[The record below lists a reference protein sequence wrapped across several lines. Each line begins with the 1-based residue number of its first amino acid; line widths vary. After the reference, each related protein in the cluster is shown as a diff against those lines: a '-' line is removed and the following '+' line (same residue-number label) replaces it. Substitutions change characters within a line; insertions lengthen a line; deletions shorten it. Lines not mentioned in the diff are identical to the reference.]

1 MKLSFLPVL
10 QYVDNTEMNSMS
22 GGDTYASNDIGG
34 VKFSRIKLIHG
45 AAGTNDGDVS
55 KANPYPIRR
64 VPIVDSTTQWTPAT
78 QGGLVA
84 SKIFKASAGVLRSV
98 HVVNNKTTAQY
109 IMVLNSATLSADG
122 ATPIDV
128 GIAEAGAN
136 FFFDYGEDGLYC
148 SSGITICNSSTLA
161 TKTIG
166 SADCI
171 INGRYL

>member
-1 MKLSFLPVL
+1 MA
-10 QYVDNTEMNSMS
+10 DNTTLNSMT
-22 GGDTYASNDIGG
+22 GGDVYGSDDISS
-34 VKFSRIKLIHG
+34 VKYSRIKLIHG
-45 AAGTNDGDVS
+45 ADGTNDGDVS
-55 KANPYPIRR
+55 KTNPYPIRI
-64 VPIVDSTTQWTPAT
+64 VPIVDSVTAWSVATT
-78 QGGLVA
+78 GGLVA
-84 SKIFKASAGVLRSV
+84 SKIFKASAGILRSV
-98 HVVNNKTTAQY
+98 HGVNNKTTAQY

-128 GIAEAGAN
+128 LIAEAGAN

>member
-1 MKLSFLPVL
+1 MA
-10 QYVDNTEMNSMS
+10 DNTTLNV
-22 GGDTYASNDIGG
+22 GTAGDVIGSDDISS
-34 VKFSRIKLIHG
+34 VKYQRVKLIHG
-45 AAGTNDGDVS
+45 ADGTNDGDVS
-55 KANPYPIRR
+55 KANPYPMRR
-64 VPIVDSTTQWTPAT
+64 VPISDSATSWSVATTGAA
-78 QGGLVA
+78 VA
-84 SKIFKASAGVLRSV
+84 SKIFKASAGTLRSV
-98 HVVNNKTTAQY
+98 HGVNNKTTAQY

-128 GIAEAGAN
+128 LFAEAGAN

-148 SSGITICNSSTLA
+148 SAGITICNSSTLA